1 MIAGYGPFSMSED
14 EVRSLVSIA
23 MMMASTISLME
34 EDVKLTE
41 RIMERCAQIY
51 VEPEE
56 VMKEDIDNTFTLLS
70 TTKCVGGMQ

>member
-1 MIAGYGPFSMSED
+1 MSED

-34 EDVKLTE
+34 EDEKFTE
-41 RIMERCAQIY
+41 KVMERCAQIY

-70 TTKCVGGMQ
+70 STKCVGGMQ